1 MNSTEMFSKELR
13 REITQIL
20 ILYCFMAIGYYIAL
34 VMVTGAYYAFKG
46 IGLNYLIKALL
57 TAPLWWLFF
66 RRLEASP
73 FWKKLLVH
81 FIALPLF
88 TTVWMWVY
96 YMLSDSIGMIRA
108 QGSQIVWDFYITVL
122 FYIVQFGVFHLIDY
136 YKKLKQQQLLAMQ
149 LSQLNLQSELSA
161 LKAQLNPHFL
171 YNVFNTINA
180 AIPVSAKNARD
191 MVNKLSD
198 LFRYQLK
205 ASREEL
211 VMVIEELEFVKKYLD
226 LERERFGDRL
236 LFEID
241 VDEEILNV
249 KIPPMLL
256 QPIVENSVKHGIS
269 PLIEGGKISLD
280 IRNMGSSLQIVI
292 SDTGAGIDNQRKS
305 DLLKRGIGLS
315 NTEERLEKM
324 YGKGMELTDNTPKGL
339 IVKFEVP
346 INNESESL

>member
-1 MNSTEMFSKELR
+1 MFSKEFQ
-13 REITQIL
+13 REITPVI
-20 ILYCFMAIGYYIAL
+20 ILYSFMAVVYYIAL
-34 VMVTGAYYAFKG
+34 VIDTGVYFLFKG

-57 TAPLWWLFF
+57 TIPLWWLFF
-66 RRLEASP
+66 RKLEALP

-81 FIALPLF
+81 IITLPLF
-88 TTVWMWVY
+88 AIIWIWLFY
-96 YMLSDSIGMIRA
+96 LICDQIGMRRA
-108 QGSQIVWDFYITVL
+108 QSSRIVWDFYITVL

-136 YKKLKQQQLLAMQ
+136 FKKLKEQQLLAAQ

-180 AIPVSAKNARD
+180 AIPTSAKNARD

-205 ASREEL
+205 ASREEFVSL
-211 VMVIEELEFVKKYLD
+211 KEELEFVEKYLD
-226 LERERFGDRL
+226 LEKERFGDRL
-236 LFEID
+236 LFEIN
-241 VDEEILNV
+241 VSQEILNIE
-249 KIPPMLL
+249 IPPMLI
-256 QPIVENSVKHGIS
+256 QPIIENSVKHGIS

-280 IRNMGSSLQIVI
+280 IRKKENFLKFVI
-292 SDTGAGIDNQRKS
+292 SDTGVGIDKQRKV
-305 DLLKRGIGLS
+305 DLLKLGIGLS

-324 YGKGMELTDNTPKGL
+324 YGKGMELTDNNPKGL
-339 IVKFEVP
+339 IVKFNIP